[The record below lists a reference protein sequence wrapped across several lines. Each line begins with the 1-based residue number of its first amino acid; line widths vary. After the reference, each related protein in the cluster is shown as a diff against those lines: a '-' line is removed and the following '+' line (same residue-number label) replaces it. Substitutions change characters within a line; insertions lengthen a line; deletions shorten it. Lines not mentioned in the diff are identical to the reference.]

1 MFTKTILATAAAAL
15 ISAGAMALSTSGA
28 EAHYNSYNSYNSG
41 YYVTK
46 TISVPTQ
53 VYKTY
58 YKTEFCGYDYYNNPI
73 YKQVPYTVYETVYVQ
88 KYVKVFV
95 PSYNSYSYTPSYSSS
110 Y

>member
-1 MFTKTILATAAAAL
+1 MFTKTLLATTAAAL

-28 EAHYNSYNSYNSG
+28 EAGYHHNSG

-46 TISVPTQ
+46 TISVPQT

-58 YKTEFCGYDYYNNPI
+58 YKTVLAGYDDCYQPI
-73 YKQVPYTVYETVYVQ
+73 YKQVAYTAYETVYVQ
-88 KYVKVFV
+88 KYVQVFV
-95 PSYNSYSYTPSYSSS
+95 PTYKSHSYTPRYSSN

>member
-28 EAHYNSYNSYNSG
+28 EAHYNSYNNG

-46 TISVPTQ
+46 TISVPTT

-73 YKQVPYTVYETVYVQ
+73 YKQVPYTAYETVYVQ
-88 KYVKVFV
+88 KYVQVFV
-95 PSYNSYSYTPSYSSS
+95 PSYNNSYSYAPSYSSS

>member
-1 MFTKTILATAAAAL
+1 MFTKTVLATAAAAL

-28 EAHYNSYNSYNSG
+28 EAHYNSYNNG

-46 TISVPTQ
+46 TISVPTT

-58 YKTEFCGYDYYNNPI
+58 YKTVFFFNDTATTEI
-73 YKQVPYTVYETVYVQ
+73 YTQVPYSAYETVYVQ
-88 KYVKVFV
+88 KYVQVYV
-95 PSYNSYSYTPSYSSS
+95 QSHENYGYAPRYSSS

>member
-1 MFTKTILATAAAAL
+1 MFTKTLLATVAAAV

-28 EAHYNSYNSYNSG
+28 EAGYAKHVNG
-41 YYVTK
+41 YYATK
-46 TISVPTQ
+46 TISVPKTI
-53 VYKTY
+53 YKTI
-58 YKTEFCGYDYYNNPI
+58 YKTVLCGYDYYNNPI

-95 PSYNSYSYTPSYSSS
+95 PYAYDTYSYAPSYHTS

>member
-1 MFTKTILATAAAAL
+1 MFTKTLLATAAAAL
-15 ISAGAMALSTSGA
+15 ISAGAMTLSTSGA
-28 EAHYNSYNSYNSG
+28 EAHYNSYNSGG

-46 TISVPTQ
+46 TISVPTT

-73 YKQVPYTVYETVYVQ
+73 YKQVPYTAYETVYVQ
-88 KYVKVFV
+88 KYVQVFV
-95 PSYNSYSYTPSYSSS
+95 PTYDSYSYAPSYSSS

>member
-1 MFTKTILATAAAAL
+1 MFTKTLLATTAAAL
-15 ISAGAMALSTSGA
+15 ISAGAIALSTSGA
-28 EAHYNSYNSYNSG
+28 EAHYNSYNSG

-46 TISVPTQ
+46 TISVPTY

-88 KYVKVFV
+88 KYVQVFV
-95 PSYNSYSYTPSYSSS
+95 PTYNSYGHGYAPSYLSS

>member
-1 MFTKTILATAAAAL
+1 MFTKTLLATTAAAL

-28 EAHYNSYNSYNSG
+28 EAGYHHNSG

-46 TISVPTQ
+46 TISVPTT

-58 YKTEFCGYDYYNNPI
+58 YKTVFAGYDDCYRPI
-73 YKQVPYTVYETVYVQ
+73 YKQVAYEAYETVYVE
-88 KYVKVFV
+88 KYVNVFV
-95 PSYNSYSYTPSYSSS
+95 PSYDNSYAPSYDSS